1 MIVRSQRG
9 MTLIELVV
17 AIVVIS
23 LAAGTIVG
31 LLAFMSRSSA
41 EGMARVQ
48 SAAIANAYLQDIL
61 RRDFDDVDGF
71 DGRVDSQALDAF
83 DNPVAGFENYR
94 VAIDVSSSGIAN
106 LSSTDARIVTVTVT
120 DPLGELVRI
129 SGFKARYP

>member
-1 MIVRSQRG
+1 GIGRQRRTAFVCNRSIHDFDRSTKRQHHGEPMIVRSQRG

-23 LAAGTIVG
+23 MAAGTIIG

-61 RRDFDDVDGF
+61 RRDFDTVDGF
-71 DGRVDSQALDAF
+71 DGRVD
-83 DNPVAGFENYR
+83 
-94 VAIDVSSSGIAN
+94 
-106 LSSTDARIVTVTVT
+106 
-120 DPLGELVRI
+120 
-129 SGFKARYP
+129 

>member
-1 MIVRSQRG
+1 MTARAQRG

-23 LAAGTIVG
+23 MAAGTIVG

-61 RRDFDDVDGF
+61 RRDFDAVDGF
-71 DGRVDSQALDAF
+71 DGRVDDEALDAF
-83 DNPVAGFENYR
+83 GNAIAGFEDYT
-94 VAIDVSSSGIAN
+94 VAIDVSSSSIADV
-106 LSSTDARIVTVTVT
+106 SSADARVVTVTVT

-129 SGFKARYP
+129 SGFKTRYP